1 MASSIVAELWDAV
14 SEQLLDEGI
23 ELGDSI
29 TAAMVGPDG
38 EAPGDHRLSPA
49 ERIARFQDMAQ
60 RGVLDALESIC
71 AASGA
76 SHYDDLVKAYV
87 EDVAAS
93 RLVGGG

>member
-60 RGVLDALESIC
+60 RGVLDELKDLC
-71 AASGA
+71 AVAGA
-76 SHYDDLVKAYV
+76 THYDDLVREYV
-87 EDVAAS
+87 KDVAAS